1 MHNTGAVKKSILFLL
16 LLPALWASAQNV
28 GYTTKWVPVVDSL
41 VFDSISSAPGSL
53 VIYNNQDD
61 SISSSNYRFD
71 WYTSTLV
78 WVQKPEVDSVKLQ
91 YYRLNLRPRAKR
103 KLRNTNLIQ
112 DELAIEYEERIQ
124 QSNNS
129 QSTPLGSGDEL
140 QKVGSIS
147 RGVAFGN
154 NQNLS
159 VNSNLDLQLSGNL
172 TDDYVLSAALSDRN
186 IPIQPEGTTSNIQEF
201 DQVYVNVT
209 GNGTNATIGDFF
221 VNSDPNNYF
230 LKTYKKTQGISA
242 SQVFKSSSTELVVGA
257 NIGITR
263 GRFARNTF
271 NGDEGNQGPYRLTG
285 ENGEL
290 FIIVIAGTERV
301 YINGSILE
309 RGEQNQ
315 YIIDYNSGEIT
326 FTPKQLI
333 TSNDRIV
340 VEFQYADNSYE
351 RSLSHGYVTSKQKNS
366 SWAINYYSEQ
376 DNRNK
381 PFFTTFS
388 AEDVQTLAQAGDN
401 IELAFKLAEDTSN
414 ISEST
419 VRYEKRDTIVDGVVY
434 EDVYRQTENENR
446 GIYRVTYSL
455 VGQGNGNYVED
466 ASLINGRV
474 YQWVAP
480 VNGVPQGNYAPIIRL
495 IAPKRTRLITGRYE
509 SSFKDKFTLFSE
521 VGLSNHDENTISALD
536 TDDDQGL
543 GARLGVGYSDSLFKK
558 RLAIKTGLVS
568 EYTSSNF
575 TTIERFRGVEFTRTW
590 NRQLSN
596 QSNILNSKSDLFL
609 NGGNLSFGYKNL
621 EVGHELNLLNLD
633 QFFNGVHNRSNLK
646 YQHKYLSINAV
657 NEQVATQAN
666 PAEEEAFTGNSS
678 LQQLVVETP
687 TRYFK
692 AGYELLNDV
701 NTYRFT
707 ASDSLLAQSYGSYE
721 NSVYVRNHDSSK
733 VEYLLSL
740 GRRSILTPIEN
751 ELLTDNRSTDL
762 QSEFGFGIKN
772 NFTMNLNTTYRIFDK
787 VAGDADSLDE
797 NTLLNRLEYRVK
809 ALKGFLQTNSYYQIG
824 TGRER
829 QFEIQY
835 LFVGQG
841 LGDFVWADING
852 NGKQDLGEFRPQE
865 FTGQGDFVR
874 TVVNS
879 NRYVNAISNE
889 FYQTVNI
896 VPMAVWGDAKGVKGL
911 LSKFSNQATGS
922 INRKTKDENNIN
934 QINPFNLDINEES
947 LISAQAQLR
956 NSLYFNRLSSKF
968 GLEYTWFNLSNK
980 NLFVYGFEG
989 NEKTENLLQ
998 MRWNLSSIFS
1008 LFPTYSDGQIQSTS
1022 ESFANKNYILNYNQ
1036 TKLKAQLQ
1044 KGTSFRFAVNGEL
1057 YNGDEPGDSSA
1068 SVQRS
1073 LLGLECSYSQAS
1085 KGAVTAKF
1093 NYIQVDFEGDKNS
1106 PLGFNM
1112 LNGLQ
1117 PGTNFTWSVIANY
1130 QVSRQAQ
1137 LGINYEARYST
1148 VNNLIQTGSVN
1159 ARWLF

>member
-1 MHNTGAVKKSILFLL
+1 MHNIGAVKKSILFLL
-16 LLPALWASAQNV
+16 LLPAVLASAQNG
-28 GYTTKWVPVVDSL
+28 GYTSRYIKVADSI
-41 VFDSISSAPGSL
+41 VFDSLSTAPGSL
-53 VIYNNQDD
+53 VIYTPNED
-61 SISSSNYRFD
+61 SIPAASYHFD
-71 WYTSTLV
+71 WYTSTLI
-78 WVQKPEVDSVKLQ
+78 WKEKPSLDSVRF
-91 YYRLNLRPRAKR
+91 YYYQLTLEPRAKLR
-103 KLRNTNLIQ
+103 LRNTNIIQ
-112 DELAIEYEERIQ
+112 DELSIEYEERLQ
-124 QSNNS
+124 LSGRDRGPSN
-129 QSTPLGSGDEL
+129 GGEEL

-242 SQVFKSSSTELVVGA
+242 SQVFNTSTGQLEVGT
-257 NIGITR
+257 NIGVTR
-263 GRFARNTF
+263 GRFARNSF
-271 NGDEGNQGPYRLTG
+271 NGEEGNQGPYRLSG

-290 FIIVIAGTERV
+290 FVIVIAGTERV

-315 YIIDYNSGEIT
+315 YIIDYNSGELT

-351 RSLSHGYVTSKQKNS
+351 RSLTHGYVSSKREQS
-366 SWAINYYSEQ
+366 AWSVNYYSEQ

-388 AEDVQTLAQAGDN
+388 AGDIQSLAQAGDN
-401 IELAFKLAEDTSN
+401 IELAFKVAEDTSN
-414 ISEST
+414 ITENT
-419 VRYEKRDTIVDGVVY
+419 VRYAKIDTLLDGVVY
-434 EDVYRQTENENR
+434 QDVYVQTDDENT
-446 GIYRVTYSL
+446 GIYRVTFSL
-455 VGQGNGNYVED
+455 VGNGNGNYIED
-466 ASLINGRV
+466 ESLINGRV
-474 YQWVAP
+474 YKWVSP
-480 VNGVPQGNYAPIIRL
+480 EEGLPQGSYAPIIRL
-495 IAPKRTRLITGRYE
+495 VAPKRTRLITGRYE
-509 SSFKDKFTLFSE
+509 TKYKGKFHVFSE
-521 VGLSNHDENTISALD
+521 VALSNHDENTISALD
-536 TDDDQGL
+536 ANDNSGI
-543 GARLGVGYSDSLFKK
+543 GARLNLGFLDSVLN
-558 RLAIKTGLVS
+558 RSVAVNAELVS
-568 EYTSSNF
+568 EYTSENF
-575 TTIERFRGVEFTRTW
+575 STIERFRGVEFTRTW

-596 QSNILNSKSDLFL
+596 QSSILSSRSDLFL
-609 NGGNLSFGYKNL
+609 NGAKASLAYKNL
-621 EVGHELNLLNLD
+621 EIGHQLNFLNLD
-633 QFFNGVHNRSNLK
+633 TFFNGLQNRSSIK
-646 YQHKYLSINAV
+646 YINKYVNINAV
-657 NEQVATQAN
+657 NEQVTSQSN
-666 PAEEEAFTGNSS
+666 PGEGNAFGGTSS
-678 LQQLVVETP
+678 LQQLTIETP
-687 TRYFK
+687 TRYFN

-701 NTYRFT
+701 NTYYF
-707 ASDSLLAQSYGSYE
+707 AANDSLLPQSYGSYE

-733 VEYLLSL
+733 LEYLLSL
-740 GRRSILTPIEN
+740 GRRSISTPIDN
-751 ELLTDNRSTDL
+751 ELLTDNRSTDI
-762 QSEFGFGIKN
+762 QSEFGFSAGSHFSLNI
-772 NFTMNLNTTYRIFDK
+772 NTTYRIFDK
-787 VAGDADSLDE
+787 VEGDADSLDE
-797 NTLLNRLEYRVK
+797 NILLNRLEYRAK
-809 ALKGFLQTNSYYQIG
+809 ALGGLFQTNSYYQIG

-829 QFEIQY
+829 QFEVQY
-835 LFVGQG
+835 LFVGLG
-841 LGDFVWADING
+841 LGDFVWSDIND

-865 FTGQGDFVR
+865 YTGQGDFVR

-889 FYQTVNI
+889 FYQTFNI
-896 VPMAVWGDAKGVKGL
+896 VPVSIWSDKKGWKGL
-911 LSKFSNQATGS
+911 VSKFSNQATGS
-922 INRKTKDENNIN
+922 INRKTKDENSLD
-934 QINPFNLDINEES
+934 QINPFNLDINQES

-956 NSLYFNRLSSKF
+956 NSVYFNRLSSKF

-998 MRWNLSSIFS
+998 MRWNISSVFS
-1008 LFPTYSDGQIQSTS
+1008 LFPIYSNGEIRSTS
-1022 ESFANKNYILNYNQ
+1022 ESFTNKNYILNYNQ
-1036 TKLKAQLQ
+1036 TRIKAQFQ
-1044 KGTSFRFAVNGEL
+1044 QGTSFRFAINGEL
-1057 YNGDEPGDSSA
+1057 YQGSEPGDSSA
-1068 SVQRS
+1068 NVQRA

-1085 KGAVTAKF
+1085 KGAITAKF
-1093 NYIQVDFEGDKNS
+1093 NYIQVDFEGIKNS

-1148 VNNLIQTGSVN
+1148 ANNLIQTGSVN